1 MKLWLAHEPIADKK
15 KLEYQ
20 MPRTRPEFA
29 LCATLFCFA
38 GSANATTVEFND
50 GEFNLPPWSTATSG
64 GQSGGQTS
72 NQQITGG
79 NPDRFLSVTTTTNA
93 ETFTAHLNAD
103 FVYDPGEGA
112 VDSID
117 ISLDFRNIFSFGE
130 GHGIGAVV
138 AQQDGNLFVAA
149 DTITGSA
156 NFDWQTFSVTDLTPD
171 DFEVRI
177 GVGPL
182 DLSTSGAPI
191 TFGFETRNSSGGS
204 INVGYDNY
212 SLTLN
217 LTTQDTDDD
226 GIADDLDNCTLVANA
241 AQIDSNGDGIG
252 NRCDP
257 DLNADCIVNVV
268 DLGILRSVFFT
279 GNADADFDN
288 SGTVNVADLGIMR
301 SVFFEPPGP
310 SGLPNSCA
318 GL

>member
-1 MKLWLAHEPIADKK
+1 
-15 KLEYQ
+15 
-20 MPRTRPEFA
+20 MPLTRPA
-29 LCATLFCFA
+29 LAAYIALFCL
-38 GSANATTVEFND
+38 GPTANATTVEFNE

-93 ETFTAHLNAD
+93 DTFTAHLNAD
-103 FVYDPGEGA
+103 FVYNPSEGA
-112 VDSID
+112 VDSLD
-117 ISLDFRNIFSFGE
+117 ISLDFRNIFAFGE
-130 GHGIGAVV
+130 GHGVGAVV

-149 DTITGSA
+149 NTITGSA
-156 NFDWQTFSVTDLTPD
+156 NFDWQTFSVSGLTPD
-171 DFEVRI
+171 DFETRI
-177 GVGPL
+177 GEGML

-217 LTTQDTDDD
+217 LTAQDTDGD
-226 GIADDLDNCTLVANA
+226 GIADDLDNCTLIANE
-241 AQIDSNGDGIG
+241 AQIDSDGDGIG

-257 DLNADCIVNVV
+257 DLNGDCIVNVV
-268 DLGILRSVFFT
+268 DLGILRSLFFS
-279 GNADADFDN
+279 NNPDADFDN

-310 SGLPNSCA
+310 SGLPNSCV
-318 GL
+318 GLQGRERR